1 MQTTQTESEKDAAW
15 LKGEL
20 DKVQHD
26 TNLARLDAATCL
38 AAIRRAESACDVH
51 NPRKSVE
58 LTRLKEKLIGV
69 MQDFDAVLNKGAS
82 WHL

>member
-1 MQTTQTESEKDAAW
+1 MEATLTESEADAKW

-26 TNLARLDAATCL
+26 LSLARLDAGNCL

-58 LTRLKEKLIGV
+58 LTRLKYKIIEV
-69 MQDFDAVLNKGAS
+69 MQGFDAVINKGAP
-82 WHL
+82 WAV